1 MRKLQN
7 MKLEKIVSVVVLGTT
22 VITPLAALA
31 QTTISNYTGYV
42 SNSAPITSLTQA
54 GTSFSSIVQWVINIF
69 WILTVLF
76 LIWAAILYL
85 TAGGDE
91 EKLKAAKSRVINAII
106 AGAIAL
112 LSTGLSAIV
121 SQLLKSGA

>member
-7 MKLEKIVSVVVLGTT
+7 MKLEKIVSVVVLGAT

-31 QTTISNYTGYV
+31 QTSISNNTGYV
-42 SNSAPITSLTQA
+42 INSAPITSLTQA
-54 GTSFSSIVQWVINIF
+54 GTSFGTIVQWVINIF

-91 EKLKAAKSRVINAII
+91 EKLKEAKKRVINAVI